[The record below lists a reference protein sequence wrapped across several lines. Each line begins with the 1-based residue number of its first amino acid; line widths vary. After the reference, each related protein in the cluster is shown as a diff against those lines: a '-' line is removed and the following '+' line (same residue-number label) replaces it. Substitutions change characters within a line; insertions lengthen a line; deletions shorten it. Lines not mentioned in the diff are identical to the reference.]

1 MQKYRSPRSF
11 SVSSPAACEPRHTPV
26 PTSHGLGTGQGR
38 GLGPRGHTTRSTS
51 GDASAFSL
59 SLLSAVAGP
68 ATPTGA
74 ANGGTRRRAETST
87 PRRRCG
93 VGFTRTKKKSHQL
106 SSPLKVLVVSRRRLL
121 LHRCCSMAPVN
132 WNVKGTYGP
141 PPYSD
146 RVVVVASGDLHH
158 GPPFLQARHSAVLHE
173 LASRPKHAASGN
185 QCGRH
190 DTRRAGDGV
199 RRPPRHVS
207 VVLRPRAST
216 AAGCGD
222 WGTSRQPCLRP
233 PLPSHVEEDHD
244 HLCLSSL
251 GVQSGN
257 LHARPAQPQRRS
269 QSNMVVS
276 SRPNM
281 INLSQHDAV

>member
-1 MQKYRSPRSF
+1 MRERDPDREVDLCSDLRPPQRDRLIISARGTATIDHFSSAVAMQKYRSPRSF

-38 GLGPRGHTTRSTS
+38 GLGPRGHTARSTS

-121 LHRCCSMAPVN
+121 QHRCCSMAPVN

-158 GPPFLQARHSAVLHE
+158 GPPFLQARHSSAPRAVVVSSQSKQHLE
-173 LASRPKHAASGN
+173 TNAV
-185 QCGRH
+185 
-190 DTRRAGDGV
+190 TRRAGGGV

-207 VVLRPRAST
+207 VALRPRAST
-216 AAGCGD
+216 AAAGGGD
-222 WGTSRQPCLRP
+222 WGTSRWQPM
-233 PLPSHVEEDHD
+233 
-244 HLCLSSL
+244 
-251 GVQSGN
+251 
-257 LHARPAQPQRRS
+257 PAAAATIPRG
-269 QSNMVVS
+269 
-276 SRPNM
+276 
-281 INLSQHDAV
+281 

>member
-121 LHRCCSMAPVN
+121 QHRCCSMAPVN

-158 GPPFLQARHSAVLHE
+158 GPPFLQARHSSAPRAVVVSSQSKQHLE
-173 LASRPKHAASGN
+173 TNAV
-185 QCGRH
+185 
-190 DTRRAGDGV
+190 TRRAGGGV

-207 VVLRPRAST
+207 VALRPRAST
-216 AAGCGD
+216 AAAGVGI
-222 WGTSRQPCLRP
+222 GEPAGGSPCLRP
-233 PLPSHVEEDHD
+233 PLPSHVDEDHD

-251 GVQSGN
+251 GVQSGH
-257 LHARPAQPQRRS
+257 LHARPAQRRS

-276 SRPNM
+276 CRPN
-281 INLSQHDAV
+281 IIILI

>member
-93 VGFTRTKKKSHQL
+93 VGFTRTKKKIASAQL
-106 SSPLKVLVVSRRRLL
+106 ATESTRITSPSPATPMLQYGARELEREGHVRAPSLLGPRRR
-121 LHRCCSMAPVN
+121 RRQRR
-132 WNVKGTYGP
+132 P
-141 PPYSD
+141 P
-146 RVVVVASGDLHH
+146 RLHH
-158 GPPFLQARHSAVLHE
+158 GPPFLQARHSSAPRAVVVSSQSKQHLE
-173 LASRPKHAASGN
+173 TNAV
-185 QCGRH
+185 
-190 DTRRAGDGV
+190 TRRAGGGV

-207 VVLRPRAST
+207 VALRPRAST
-216 AAGCGD
+216 AAAGGGD
-222 WGTSRQPCLRP
+222 WGTSRWQPM
-233 PLPSHVEEDHD
+233 
-244 HLCLSSL
+244 
-251 GVQSGN
+251 
-257 LHARPAQPQRRS
+257 PAAAATIPRG
-269 QSNMVVS
+269 
-276 SRPNM
+276 
-281 INLSQHDAV
+281 